1 VPSTAFGRGRHSFSS
16 QPSAVMKKKH
26 FLLSSQPSAV
36 MTKDTV
42 CLARPSAVQGT
53 QCLSLTRP
61 SAEGR
66 RARERKTP
74 ILINEKV
81 GHLVDSNP
89 DQLITSPQSYP
100 LDYHFVSLKAHFD
113 LPLILHNRRL

>member
-1 VPSTAFGRGRHSFSS
+1 
-16 QPSAVMKKKH
+16 M
-26 FLLSSQPSAV
+26 
-36 MTKDTV
+36 

-53 QCLSLTRP
+53 QCLFVFFITAEGCDEKECLPRP
-61 SAEGR
+61 KAVEGTVSFSHAPFGR

-81 GHLVDSNP
+81 GHIVDSNP
-89 DQLITSPQSYP
+89 DQIITSPQSYP
-100 LDYHFVSLKAHFD
+100 LDYHLVSLETIFD